1 MSWRL
6 CDSRIV
12 MKILVPLVVALAP
25 LLITPKLLY
34 YFDITPKIAV
44 ILIGTALALVL
55 FRENARNVAALL
67 NTRRGRWLV
76 LLVAGYWMLL
86 ALSTVLSTHRELSL
100 NGSNWRRSGL
110 ITETALLIF
119 VLLAAA
125 WLAQDRRNVRLLML
139 SI

>member
-44 ILIGTALALVL
+44 ILIGTAVALVL
-55 FRENARNVAALL
+55 FRENARNLAALL
-67 NTRRGRWLV
+67 NARLGRWFA
-76 LLVAGYWMLL
+76 LLLTGYWILF
-86 ALSTVLSTHRELSL
+86 ALSTILSTHRALSL

-110 ITETALLIF
+110 VTETALLTF
-119 VLLAAA
+119 VLLA
-125 WLAQDRRNVRLLML
+125 
-139 SI
+139 